1 MAMTTILVAEDDLEV
16 RDLLFYTLKYA
27 GYKVLEA
34 SNGEQALDLV
44 RRQAVDLVLL
54 DVRMPVMTGYAVCAA
69 IQADEGLRRIPV
81 VFLSARGQEAEIE
94 AGLQSGGA
102 AYLVKPVPPDQL
114 VTAIKNI
121 LGDGSRLRQTLRGE
135 LTD

>member
-1 MAMTTILVAEDDLEV
+1 MTTILVAEDDLEV

-34 SNGEQALDLV
+34 SNGEQAMDLI
-44 RRQAVDLVLL
+44 RRQAPDLVLL

-69 IQADEGLRRIPV
+69 IKADEGLCQIPV
-81 VFLSARGQEAEIE
+81 IFLSAKGQEAEIK
-94 AGLQSGGA
+94 AGLQSGGVE
-102 AYLVKPVPPDQL
+102 YLVKPVPPDQL

-121 LGDGSRLRQTLRGE
+121 LGDGSKLSQVLRGE
-135 LTD
+135 LPD